1 MESTETIFGKHATFT
16 ANQSNMTVTG
26 ASAKYL
32 EGFSVTINAL
42 QNGSTAVTTAN
53 MLGLINPI
61 QIAVGGIIQITT
73 RLADLYAMN
82 KLVYNINP
90 LVKASGGDN
99 QEIIL
104 SGLWLPAWMP
114 PVNET
119 TTATM
124 EYNAVTNA
132 DNTEAS
138 LTALYLNNIPRRE
151 TLHYTEFQK
160 PTSGIDDTS
169 LNNWDQDINLV
180 GNLTGVLFFTETPA
194 GGSVTMERGTIQQI
208 AVDVD
213 GTEKENFEFHEI
225 SAIPKIF
232 SGQSYDPLLDT
243 PDSTAILDNYKYL
256 PIQREPIPKG
266 ARVRIRA
273 MAGITAETIRTLPIQ
288 QIPF

>member
-42 QNGSTAVTTAN
+42 QNGSTATTTAN

-90 LVKASGGDN
+90 LIKASGGDN
-99 QEIIL
+99 QEIIV

-151 TLHYTEFQK
+151 TLHYTEFSK

-169 LNNWDQDINLV
+169 LNNWSQDINLV

-194 GGSVTMERGTIQQI
+194 GGSVTIERGTIEQI
-208 AVDVD
+208 AVDID

-232 SGQSYDPLLDT
+232 SGQSYDSLMDT